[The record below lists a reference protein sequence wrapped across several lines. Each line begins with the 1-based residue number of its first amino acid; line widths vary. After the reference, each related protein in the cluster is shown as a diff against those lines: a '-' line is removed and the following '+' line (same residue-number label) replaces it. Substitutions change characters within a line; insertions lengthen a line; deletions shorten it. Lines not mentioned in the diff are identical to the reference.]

1 MPVFGAGASGDA
13 NGAGGVEGLEEFG
26 SHARDGDFAD
36 AFGGKVHGR
45 RAVGL
50 VHFFDLVEIVVG
62 GAAEIAADGERLN
75 AVFGG
80 AVECAVDGL
89 NSGKEF
95 AGREIVAAVDGFGI
109 DGVARVMAFEADG
122 AGINPFEVEVG
133 FRGSAGGEGD
143 SGLGRQHV
151 AGIGANGVGAGSEDF
166 GGVGTVLIGAR
177 GAAGIAGLGSVGDAR
192 AFDGSA
198 VVIEYGALDGAGGD
212 GFGGFLGARGSG
224 CDEGEGNEK
233 SKKNGRRPPTA
244 QAKPMGQSAT
254 PLIRIGPG
262 ETILRVRS

>member
-1 MPVFGAGASGDA
+1 M
-13 NGAGGVEGLEEFG
+13 
-26 SHARDGDFAD
+26 
-36 AFGGKVHGR
+36 
-45 RAVGL
+45 
-50 VHFFDLVEIVVG
+50 
-62 GAAEIAADGERLN
+62 
-75 AVFGG
+75 
-80 AVECAVDGL
+80 

-212 GFGGFLGARGSG
+212 GFGGFLGA
-224 CDEGEGNEK
+224 GNEK